1 MAEQQGLSCPGNVW
15 AGSMLVAS
23 PKLPG
28 MTEGMRLRA
37 KRLLRQRKA
46 TYRTCDSPVRFRH
59 PSSFPPCDPD
69 LARLNAVFGLV
80 TSYRVPTRNP
90 GRWWEHPL
98 PLVWQLRLVL
108 LESPARPRDEPV
120 RSPPVG

>member
-1 MAEQQGLSCPGNVW
+1 MAEQQGLSCPENVW

-23 PKLPG
+23 PELTG
-28 MTEGMRLRA
+28 MTEGTRLIA
-37 KRLLRQRKA
+37 KRLFQRKA
-46 TYRTCDSPVRFRH
+46 TCRTCDSHVRFRR

-98 PLVWQLRLVL
+98 PLVRKLRLVL
-108 LESPARPRDEPV
+108 WE
-120 RSPPVG
+120 

>member
-23 PKLPG
+23 PELPG
-28 MTEGMRLRA
+28 MTEGTRLRA
-37 KRLLRQRKA
+37 KRLLQRKA
-46 TYRTCDSPVRFRH
+46 NYRTCDSPVGFRH

-69 LARLNAVFGLV
+69 LALNAVFGSV

-90 GRWWEHPL
+90 GRRWEYPL
-98 PLVWQLRLVL
+98 PLVRKLRFVL
-108 LESPARPRDEPV
+108 WE
-120 RSPPVG
+120 

>member
-15 AGSMLVAS
+15 AGSMFVAS
-23 PKLPG
+23 PKLPAIP
-28 MTEGMRLRA
+28 EGTRLRP
-37 KRLLRQRKA
+37 KRLQRKA
-46 TYRTCDSPVRFRH
+46 TCRTCDSPVRFRH

-69 LARLNAVFGLV
+69 LARRYAVFGLV

-98 PLVWQLRLVL
+98 PLVGKLHLVL
-108 LESPARPRDEPV
+108 
-120 RSPPVG
+120 